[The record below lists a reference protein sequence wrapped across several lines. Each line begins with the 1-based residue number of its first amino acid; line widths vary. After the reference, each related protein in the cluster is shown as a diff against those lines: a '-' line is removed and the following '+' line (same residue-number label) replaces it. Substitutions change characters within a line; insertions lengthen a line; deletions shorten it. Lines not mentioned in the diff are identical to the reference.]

1 MISNVEE
8 VLKSTGVAISGFS
21 GTSMMPML
29 RQGKDKVVISA
40 LDRPLK
46 LHDVPLY
53 KSGDNKYVL
62 HRIIK
67 VKPDGYV
74 IRGDNLYNNECNVTD
89 ENIIGVLT
97 GFYRGE
103 KYIDLNG
110 KGYKFYVFYVR
121 VSYPLRWL
129 LFNFLKPKLWALK
142 QKLLGKSKHK

>member
-8 VLKSTGVAISGFS
+8 VLKSIDVAISGFS

-29 RQGKDKVVISA
+29 RQGKDKVVIST

-67 VKPDGYV
+67 VKSDGYV

-89 ENIIGVLT
+89 GDIIGVLT

-103 KYIDLNG
+103 KYIDLNS
-110 KGYKFYVFYVR
+110 KGYKFYIFYVR
-121 VSYPLRWL
+121 FSYPLRWL
-129 LFNFLKPKLWALK
+129 LFKFLKPKLWVLK
-142 QKLLGKSKHK
+142 QKLLGKSKRK

>member
-29 RQGKDKVVISA
+29 RQGKDKVVIST

-46 LHDVPLY
+46 IYDVPLY
-53 KSGDNKYVL
+53 KSGDNKYIL

-74 IRGDNLYNNECNVTD
+74 IRGDNLYNNEYNVTEKD
-89 ENIIGVLT
+89 IIGVLT

-103 KYIDLNG
+103 KYIDPNS
-110 KGYKFYVFYVR
+110 KGYKFYVLYVR
-121 VSYPLRWL
+121 FSYPLRWL
-129 LFNFLKPKLWALK
+129 LFKFLKPKLWALK
-142 QKLLGKSKHK
+142 QKVLSKGRHK

>member
-29 RQGKDKVVISA
+29 RQGKDKVVISP

-89 ENIIGVLT
+89 SDIIGVLKA
-97 GFYRGE
+97 FYRGD
-103 KYIDLNG
+103 KLVDCRN
-110 KGYKFYVFYVR
+110 KGYRLYIWYIR
-121 VSYPLRWL
+121 LSYPLRY
-129 LFNFLKPKLWALK
+129 LWFMVANVVFFI
-142 QKLLGKSKHK
+142 